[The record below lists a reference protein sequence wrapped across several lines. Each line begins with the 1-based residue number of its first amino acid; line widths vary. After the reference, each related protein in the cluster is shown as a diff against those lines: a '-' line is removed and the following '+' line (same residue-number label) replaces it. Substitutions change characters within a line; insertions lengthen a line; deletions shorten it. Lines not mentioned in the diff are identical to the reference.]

1 MIRTAAYC
9 RVSTEMEAQEGSYDI
24 QEKYYRDLIS
34 NNSEMTLVGIYGDK
48 GKSGLSAG
56 KRPGLQKLLD
66 DCREGK
72 IDLILCKSVSR
83 FARNMADFVEM
94 MRELKSLGVNA
105 RFEKEGIDT
114 KDKSSDFIIKV
125 LAIVAEEESHSI
137 SQHCILSHVQHA
149 QAGKPYGKIAYGYY
163 NGGDNKWVINATEAK
178 RVRKAF
184 EMAIEGKPYPEIVK
198 TLNAMEDTPFWTQKR
213 VKNIL
218 MNLVYKG
225 DYYSHKYVSIV
236 PGKSV
241 KNRSLRDR
249 YYLNDHHEGI
259 VSKETFERVQEILK
273 RGLLQSHR
281 KWTKDDIQFMK
292 GGKQNAGRK

>member
-9 RVSTEMEAQEGSYDI
+9 RVSTEMEEQEGSYDI

-56 KRPGLQKLLD
+56 KRLGLQKLLD

-94 MRELKSLGVNA
+94 VRELKSLGVNA
-105 RFEKEGIDT
+105 YFEKEGMDT
-114 KDKSSDFIIKV
+114 KDKSCDFILKV

-137 SQHCILSHVQHA
+137 SQHCIQSHVQHA
-149 QAGKPYGKIAYGYY
+149 QAGKPFGKIPYGYY
-163 NGGDNKWVINATEAK
+163 NGGDNKWVINETEAK

-184 EMAIEGKPYPEIVK
+184 EMAEEGEPYPAILAA
-198 TLNAMEDTPFWTQKR
+198 LNAMEPEPFWTQKR
-213 VKNIL
+213 LKL
-218 MNLVYKG
+218 MLSHLVYMG
-225 DYYSHKYVSIV
+225 DYYSHRYVSIV
-236 PGKSV
+236 PGKCV
-241 KNRSLRDR
+241 ENNGLRDR
-249 YYLNDHHEGI
+249 YYLHGHHEGI
-259 VSKETFERVQEILK
+259 VSKETFNRVQEILK
-273 RGLLQSHR
+273 RGLLQSNR

-292 GGKQNAGRK
+292 GGN